1 MKAIIANQRLNGFI
15 VSNVMAMVIVGIT
28 KYAVP
33 RAGQTVFIYS
43 EFIITPMLMGI
54 ISAWF
59 WRNLNLRGAVVTV
72 YSCYNGFIAIL
83 LCFIFLGEGVICLL
97 IVSPL
102 IFCFVIAGA
111 FIGRS
116 IFKTNNT
123 NLNISV
129 VTLLLFAFLSDSV
142 SKHNYE
148 NMVSDTITINAPADS
163 VWKNVVSFKRIKQK
177 NKYWLFRIGMPSPVE
192 STVTG
197 NYQGAGRK
205 CIFSNGYIFGER
217 IATYHPGKNLTFNV
231 INQPRDPETMGHID
245 ILKGQFLLKDNG
257 DGTTT
262 LTGNSWYKLYV
273 FPVWYY
279 DIWAQ
284 SITRNVHLRVM
295 EHIKQLSEKNKSN

>member
-1 MKAIIANQRLNGFI
+1 M
-15 VSNVMAMVIVGIT
+15 
-28 KYAVP
+28 
-33 RAGQTVFIYS
+33 
-43 EFIITPMLMGI
+43 
-54 ISAWF
+54 
-59 WRNLNLRGAVVTV
+59 
-72 YSCYNGFIAIL
+72 
-83 LCFIFLGEGVICLL
+83 
-97 IVSPL
+97 
-102 IFCFVIAGA
+102 
-111 FIGRS
+111 
-116 IFKTNNT
+116 FKTNNT

-142 SKHNYE
+142 SKHDYE
-148 NMVSDTITINAPADS
+148 NMVSDTVTINAPADS
-163 VWKNVVSFKRIKQK
+163 VWKNVVSFKRIKQR

-217 IATYHPGKNLTFNV
+217 IATYQPGKNLTFDV
-231 INQPRDPETMGHID
+231 INQPRDPEIMGHID